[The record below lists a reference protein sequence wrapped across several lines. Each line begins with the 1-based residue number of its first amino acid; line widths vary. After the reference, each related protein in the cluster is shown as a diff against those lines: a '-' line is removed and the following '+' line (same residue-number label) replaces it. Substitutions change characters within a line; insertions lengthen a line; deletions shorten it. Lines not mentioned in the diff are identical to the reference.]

1 MCYYGGQRFKMII
14 GAMSD
19 THDRLDAV
27 EKAISFFNSEGV
39 THVLHAGDLVSPFV
53 VPLFSMLRAKLHY
66 VWGNNEGD
74 HGYIKVR
81 FADIGVSPLGRFAE
95 LELGGRKVALLH
107 GTHEETVASLV
118 KSGAYDLI
126 VRGHTHRAEII
137 GCRPLVVNPGET
149 CGYLTGHQTVA
160 LIDLD
165 KLHGQIV
172 EL

>member
-1 MCYYGGQRFKMII
+1 MII

-39 THVLHAGDLVSPFV
+39 SDVLHAGDLVSPFV
-53 VPLFSMLRAKLHY
+53 VPLFSRLKAKLHY

-74 HGYIKVR
+74 HDYIKVR
-81 FADIGVSPLGRFAE
+81 LADIGVRPLGRFAE
-95 LELGGRKVALLH
+95 LELGGRKIALLH

-118 KSGAYDLI
+118 KSGAYDLV
-126 VRGHTHRAEII
+126 VRGHTHKTEIVE
-137 GCRPLVVNPGET
+137 GRPLLVNPGET

-165 KLHGQIV
+165 KMQAQIL

>member
-1 MCYYGGQRFKMII
+1 MII

-27 EKAISFFNSEGV
+27 DKAISFFNSQQV
-39 THVLHAGDLVSPFV
+39 TDVLHAGDLVSPFV
-53 VPLFSMLRAKLHY
+53 APLFSKLKAKLHY

-74 HGYIKVR
+74 HEFIKIR
-81 FADIGVSPLGRFAE
+81 FADIGVSPLGDFAA
-95 LELGGRKVALLH
+95 LQLGAKKIALLH
-107 GTHEETVASLV
+107 GIHQEIVDSLIE
-118 KSGAYDLI
+118 SGHYDLV
-126 VRGHTHRAEII
+126 VRGHSHRAEII
-137 GCRPLVVNPGET
+137 EGETLVVNPGEV

-165 KLHGQIV
+165 KMHGRIV